1 MPRPSLQHAEAS
13 ASPWWRRPVGLRGLL
28 WVGFGL
34 ALLWSAA
41 MAVAVWSFYRNW
53 QVEIALR
60 HQPVM
65 LRLPFGLRSVAEVDE
80 PMSVPLHA
88 RPAFTLNLNQTI
100 QATLNQPLLARVKL
114 QTELPISTTVSVQQD
129 IPVQTVL
136 HMQVPLR
143 SWLPPVAVDLP
154 VKITVPVRW
163 QVPVQAR
170 VPVKLDVLVS
180 GQIRQT
186 LNVPVQASWK
196 LRPHIDTRLHA
207 QVVGQ
212 TAFVLKDG
220 IPALPVEIEQADLRL
235 PFNLSLIGAPWISGG
250 WHP

>member
-1 MPRPSLQHAEAS
+1 MPPQPLPHAEA
-13 ASPWWRRPVGLRGLL
+13 AAWPWWRRPVGLRGLL

-34 ALLWSAA
+34 ALLWSAT
-41 MAVAVWSFYRNW
+41 MAVAVWGFYRNW

-65 LRLPFGLRSVAEVDE
+65 LHLPMGMRSVAEVDE
-80 PMSVPLHA
+80 PMTVPLRA
-88 RPAFTLNLNQTI
+88 RPAFTLKLNQTM
-100 QATLNQPLLARVKL
+100 QATLDQPLLARIKL
-114 QTELPISTTVSVQQD
+114 QTELPIATSVSVQQD

-143 SWLPPVAVDLP
+143 SWLPPVVVDLP
-154 VKITVPVRW
+154 VRITVPVRW
-163 QVPVQAR
+163 QLPVQAR

-186 LNVPVQASWK
+186 LNVPVQASWQ
-196 LRPHIDTRLHA
+196 LTPRIDTRLHA
-207 QVVGQ
+207 RVVGQ

-220 IPALPVEIEQADLRL
+220 IPALPVEIERADLRL
-235 PFNLSLIGAPWISGG
+235 PFNLSLTGAPWITDG
-250 WHP
+250 WVP